1 MFDDFF
7 LKNLANQH
15 FISSFYHIGKNY
27 CYIGIGIGIGRYE
40 NFNIGNLSVSADKK
54 ISIIGIYRYRP
65 IWKKAYRSTADTTST
80 CVCNSIIPFES
91 MVVYSLSKDGGT
103 SEAWASLKFRGFI
116 KGKFLMILFGRREKI
131 FELHLKKTHSAIP
144 ALVV

>member
-7 LKNLANQH
+7 KKNLANQH

-27 CYIGIGIGIGRYE
+27 CYIGIDIGIGRYE

-65 IWKKAYRSTADTTST
+65 I
-80 CVCNSIIPFES
+80 
-91 MVVYSLSKDGGT
+91 
-103 SEAWASLKFRGFI
+103 
-116 KGKFLMILFGRREKI
+116 
-131 FELHLKKTHSAIP
+131 
-144 ALVV
+144 